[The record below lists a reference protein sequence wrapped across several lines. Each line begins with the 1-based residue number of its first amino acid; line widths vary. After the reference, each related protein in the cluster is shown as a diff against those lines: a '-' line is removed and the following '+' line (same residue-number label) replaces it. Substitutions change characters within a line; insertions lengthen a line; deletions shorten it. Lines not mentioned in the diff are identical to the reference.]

1 MQWSSGN
8 RTWLCNGLPTLDS
21 IQCDSGDSRYRKAM
35 AVSLKL
41 FPIDQEGFAMANGSS
56 SWNAIMQYSFLR
68 IFANDGTIDT
78 EELAMLERL
87 AMADGEIDDRERS
100 VLANIFARVNP
111 ETVREEVWHD
121 IVEFKTRHQIP

>member
-1 MQWSSGN
+1 
-8 RTWLCNGLPTLDS
+8 
-21 IQCDSGDSRYRKAM
+21 M

-56 SWNAIMQYSFLR
+56 GWNAIMQYSFLR